1 MHDKYYHNYIQVGC
15 TNLKVLYFVAQGL
28 LPPELIDTS
37 SYERV
42 SNNLIKEVVASNSLT
57 DLPKET
63 SDKLIKD
70 YYKFVMYRHPLE
82 RLVSAYRS
90 KVHNNSLSGIDDE
103 QPHYNWLK
111 KRIYKHTHPEEYKEW
126 FKGNGSHDVDISFRD
141 FIVYWTE
148 NDDYRTNHDE
158 HLMPIFDLCAPC
170 SVRYD
175 YYGNFDTFYQDARV
189 LVEQIGTNVAYLR
202 HGYHKEDHN
211 QTSFIALNLYMELSD
226 NQKSV
231 VLERL
236 SQDIDFYYH
245 LFPYKRDSHKFILG
259 TTNN

>member
-1 MHDKYYHNYIQVGC
+1 M
-15 TNLKVLYFVAQGL
+15 LYFVAQEL

-37 SYERV
+37 SHKRV
-42 SNNLIKEVVASNSLT
+42 KDNLIKEVVASNSLT

-63 SDKLIKD
+63 SDTLIKD

-90 KVHNNSLSGIDDE
+90 KVRRRPLSGIDDE

-111 KRIYKHTHPEEYKEW
+111 KKIYKHTHPEEYKEW
-126 FKGNGSHDVDISFRD
+126 FKGAGSHDVDISFRD
-141 FIVYWTE
+141 FITYWLE
-148 NDDYRTNHDE
+148 NDHYRTQHDE

-170 SVRYD
+170 NVRYD
-175 YYGNFDTFYQDARV
+175 YYGHFETFEQDARV
-189 LVEQIGTNVAYLR
+189 LVEQIGTDMTYLR
-202 HGYHKEDHN
+202 KEYYN
-211 QTSFIALNLYMELSD
+211 QESNRTSFIALNLYMELSD
-226 NQKSV
+226 KQKTA

-245 LFPYKRDSHKFILG
+245 LFPYKRDSHKFILDI
-259 TTNN
+259 TKDLSLP